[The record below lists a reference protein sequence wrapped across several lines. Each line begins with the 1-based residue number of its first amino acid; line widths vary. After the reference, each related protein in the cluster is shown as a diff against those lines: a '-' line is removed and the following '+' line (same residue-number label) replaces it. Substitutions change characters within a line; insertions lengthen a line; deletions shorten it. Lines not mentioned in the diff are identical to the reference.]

1 MRNSVDKLS
10 KQKKSGLVFEN
21 HLPECT
27 PLYDVPIKNGSK
39 VALKTGKINDI
50 YTILAVSEGKAV
62 CVKNMLMRP
71 LNLIR
76 MNLFL
81 SLNLENLFILA

>member
-50 YTILAVSEGKAV
+50 YTILSVSEGKAGDSRGPYPMKIL
-62 CVKNMLMRP
+62 CYRDTCNERMLCRKKT
-71 LNLIR
+71 
-76 MNLFL
+76 
-81 SLNLENLFILA
+81 

>member
-39 VALKTGKINDI
+39 VALKTGKIN
-50 YTILAVSEGKAV
+50 GKIWNFFDH
-62 CVKNMLMRP
+62 KNG
-71 LNLIR
+71 NNWKFSSLIFG
-76 MNLFL
+76 N
-81 SLNLENLFILA
+81 NW